1 MLVPDL
7 VLDPALQVWVLVPIM
22 VVMVLV
28 GVIRHLATILLAP
41 DNVVKDGSGNNKIM
55 QQQNFL
61 TYSSALRA
69 NAYNLPPHVFQA
81 TQSKLS
87 EDLRGAKYVNEPDK
101 KPNGLEMLTDPKAM
115 ETMTAGLKNQV
126 MMFVPQTLMM
136 SWINAF
142 FGGFIVMKLP
152 FPLTLRFKAM
162 LQSGVATPD
171 LDVRWVSSI
180 SWYILLLLG
189 LRSVYALI
197 LGGSNQAGG
206 AMGMAGSPQQAM
218 MQPGTDFTKLHLAE
232 AENLDLVKHKYLLDG
247 IDERILK
254 KYSKRK

>member
-7 VLDPALQVWVLVPIM
+7 VLDPALQIWVILPIM

-28 GVIRHLATILLAP
+28 GVIRHLATVLLAP
-41 DNVVKDGSGNNKIM
+41 DLTVKEGDNKSM

-61 TYSSALRA
+61 TYSMSVRS
-69 NAYNLPPHVFQA
+69 NQYNLPEPVFRA
-81 TQSKLS
+81 IQSKLS
-87 EDLRGAKYVNEPDK
+87 ADFRSAKYVKDSGK
-101 KPNGLEMLTDPKAM
+101 KASGLEMFSDPKAM

-142 FGGFIVMKLP
+142 FAGFIVMKLP
-152 FPLTLRFKAM
+152 FPLTLRFKSM
-162 LQSGVATPD
+162 LQSGVATSD

-189 LRSVYALI
+189 LRSVYTLI
-197 LGGSNQAGG
+197 LGGGNQAGG
-206 AMGMAGSPQQAM
+206 AMSQVPQQTFT
-218 MQPGTDFTKLHLAE
+218 QPGTDFAKLHVSE
-232 AENLDLVKHKYLLDG
+232 ADNLDLVKPKCILEG
-247 IDERILK
+247 IDNRILK
-254 KYSKRK
+254 AYRLN